1 MAIHL
6 TGLSNQSTINKSERS
21 QKDDATVSTTEKQS
35 SVKNGGTLAEDT
47 VKLSGTAQTLQN
59 QHSKIGNLPD
69 VDMEKV
75 EQIKSAIAAGEY
87 KIDTQKLANNMAS
100 MDSLFQTVH
109 SIQSVNGL
117 PYDPYCPYIHKKQRD
132 IRKTLFAP

>member
-6 TGLSNQSTINKSERS
+6 TGISNQSTINKSERS
-21 QKDDATVSTTEKQS
+21 QKDDATGSATEKQS
-35 SVKNGGTLAEDT
+35 AVQNGGTLAEDT

-100 MDSLFQTVH
+100 MDSLF
-109 SIQSVNGL
+109 
-117 PYDPYCPYIHKKQRD
+117 
-132 IRKTLFAP
+132 